1 MKVLY
6 NTIKNFHN
14 NSKEKKIK
22 KELSQKN
29 ILIKLKRDLSTIKKI
44 FKMKKNHLSK
54 K

>member
-22 KELSQKN
+22 YSHIISEL
-29 ILIKLKRDLSTIKKI
+29 IL
-44 FKMKKNHLSK
+44 NWN
-54 K
+54 